1 MYAAANTPTCIRR
14 GQSNQNLDGAQTT
27 YCDPYGGFNSIS
39 TIPASSNDQ
48 NVIESLPQKSTVA
61 LVVRSDALSFFQ
73 SMATGTSHVGV
84 SFVMQLAVAK
94 AINIDKVLDFTL
106 IDWITLKFFRYSTA
120 EILKISAV
128 EYRLNTQSISKVWD
142 FWSFN
147 NWKTLRFDL
156 RQLLDIFVRRIS
168 GLFYIFR

>member
-84 SFVMQLAVAK
+84 SYVMQLAVAR
-94 AINIDKVLDFTL
+94 AINILLSDGTRAV
-106 IDWITLKFFRYSTA
+106 FFGATNASTYTN
-120 EILKISAV
+120 K
-128 EYRLNTQSISKVWD
+128 
-142 FWSFN
+142 
-147 NWKTLRFDL
+147 
-156 RQLLDIFVRRIS
+156 
-168 GLFYIFR
+168 LFYYS

>member
-1 MYAAANTPTCIRR
+1 MRLETFQGLKIVWEFSNSDHSFDHLKVATRMYAAANTPTCIRR

-106 IDWITLKFFRYSTA
+106 IDDWY
-120 EILKISAV
+120 
-128 EYRLNTQSISKVWD
+128 
-142 FWSFN
+142 
-147 NWKTLRFDL
+147 
-156 RQLLDIFVRRIS
+156 
-168 GLFYIFR
+168 

>member
-120 EILKISAV
+120 EILKISKLYNCLV
-128 EYRLNTQSISKVWD
+128 V
-142 FWSFN
+142 
-147 NWKTLRFDL
+147 
-156 RQLLDIFVRRIS
+156 
-168 GLFYIFR
+168 G